1 MKTIQVRV
9 IPRAKKNRVEKFG
22 SGLKAYLTVPPVEG
36 KANKALLEA
45 LAGHL
50 KVKKSQL
57 RIIRG
62 RKSRDKIIGVS

>member
-22 SGLKAYLTVPPVEG
+22 NGFKAYLSAPPAEG
-36 KANKALLEA
+36 KANKVLLEA